1 MAASPKEMQ
10 FEYTVDFMQVAEPE
24 NCQDADTMAKRV
36 REGMASGVPFGSSI
50 EVVEIGAV
58 TLSNDIAAGT
68 TECGGSLAGQPYMG
82 NWNLATDYSE
92 IPTDTTTIK
101 FRVTTVCS
109 DTSCSSDSA
118 SQALY
123 DTTFNSLQSYALGS
137 MNLDILTE
145 AAENPAVGALQFLV
159 VDGSSVT
166 AAGSFTTNN
175 PEEGESIVE
184 ATSLSVQGE
193 LTLDSTPTFVSSDA
207 ETLAS
212 AFYESAIQ
220 ATLDSQGLSTGVYVE
235 VTGIT
240 DDGKVEYTVHINSA
254 TSADATTASSS
265 IQTAIGQSL
274 SDIETTVQQE
284 AATNQAVTDAFG
296 GSFGVT
302 SNTETSSS
310 EVTVA
315 QVTVQGELITQD
327 LGFGNA
333 DESFLEDAIYQVLIN
348 KGAIQEGTEVEIT
361 GYDGSGVL
369 QYTIT
374 MYLDESSDLGAQ
386 TTELESELTN
396 ASTLTLI
403 ASTAEALPGST
414 LTSFAIL
421 AGVVTDTAG
430 VPSGEWYPNWES
442 GEETCVNDGKAPGY
456 MTDIFMMSSKQECCE
471 QWFSYAT
478 KTCVGSTD
486 GEGSTKIVYVPDW
499 SDMTCQAKQEKDLT
513 AWEETEAFDT
523 LDDCCTKRLP
533 FNLGQCCSIAPGC
546 QSSND
551 VVYYPKDRKC
561 IGGSK
566 QSLGPYEQL
575 VAKDSATDCCEN
587 NYWWEKSECC
597 NASGVVC

>member
-1 MAASPKEMQ
+1 MAASPKEMH

-36 REGMASGVPFGSSI
+36 REGMASGVPSGSSI
-50 EVVEIGAV
+50 EVVAIGDV

-68 TECGGSLAGQPYMG
+68 TECGGSLAGQPYLG
-82 NWNLATDYSE
+82 NWNQGTDYSE
-92 IPTDTTTIK
+92 IPAETTTIK

-109 DTSCSSDSA
+109 DTSCGSDSA

-123 DTTFNSLQSYALGS
+123 DTTFNSLRTYALGS
-137 MNLDILTE
+137 MTGDILIE
-145 AAENPAVGALQFLV
+145 AAENPAVKALQYV
-159 VDGSSVT
+159 IVDGSSVT
-166 AAGSFTTNN
+166 AAGSYTTNN

-184 ATSLSVQGE
+184 ASSLSVQGE
-193 LTLDSTPTFVSSDA
+193 LTLDSTPTFASPED

-240 DDGKVEYTVHINSA
+240 ADGKVEYIVHINSA
-254 TSADATTASSS
+254 TSADANTASSS

-284 AATNQAVTDAFG
+284 AAANQAVTDAFG
-296 GSFGVT
+296 GNFGIT
-302 SNTETSSS
+302 SNTEISSS

-315 QVTVQGELITQD
+315 QVTVQGDLITQD
-327 LGFGNA
+327 LGFGSA
-333 DESFLEDAIYQVLIN
+333 DEPFLVEAIYEVLFN
-348 KGAIQEGTEVEIT
+348 KGAIPEGSEVEIT
-361 GYDGSGVL
+361 GYDGSGVIE
-369 QYTIT
+369 YTIT
-374 MYLDESSDLGAQ
+374 MYLDEASDLGAQ

-403 ASTAEALPGST
+403 ADTAEALPGST
-414 LTSFAIL
+414 LSSFSIL
-421 AGVVTDTAG
+421 AGVVNDTTG
-430 VPSGEWYPNWES
+430 VPAGEWYPNWAS
-442 GEETCVNDGKAPGY
+442 GEDTCVNDNKAPGY
-456 MTDIFMMSSKQECCE
+456 MTNIFMSSSKQKCCE

-486 GEGSTKIVYVPDW
+486 GGGSTKIVYVPDW

-513 AWEETEAFDT
+513 AWEETEALDT
-523 LDDCCTKRLP
+523 LDDCCTKRLS
-533 FNLGQCCSIAPGC
+533 FNLHQCCSTAPGC

-551 VVYYPKDRKC
+551 VVYYPKDGKC

-566 QSLGPYEQL
+566 KSLGPYEQL
-575 VAKDSATDCCEN
+575 VAKDSAADCCEN